1 MNVEFIEKI
10 KALLLCGEIVK
21 YTVHGQTRSV
31 TYTIKVVKNDHM
43 RTVCGG
49 TIPIC
54 NIIPSNFYVERR
66 ITVNDALMGLGEKL
80 EMTSKHIAA
89 KIQTQPSPQPTQTLD

>member
-31 TYTIKVVKNDHM
+31 TYTIKVVKKDHM

-66 ITVNDALMGLGEKL
+66 ITVNDALM
-80 EMTSKHIAA
+80 TSKHIAA